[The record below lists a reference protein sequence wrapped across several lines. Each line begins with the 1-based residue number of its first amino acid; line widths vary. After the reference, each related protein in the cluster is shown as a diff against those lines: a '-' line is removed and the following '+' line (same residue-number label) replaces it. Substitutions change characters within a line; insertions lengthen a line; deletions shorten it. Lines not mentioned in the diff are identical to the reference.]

1 MISPMGSE
9 GSVAGGDLNR
19 LRQLNA
25 LTVLQ
30 SLRGSHPLTL
40 TELARRAGLSRPSTE
55 DVVQELMAQGWVAEV
70 LPLPG
75 TLGRPARR
83 YRFRSDAGHVVGIDV
98 GGHKVLAMVAD
109 LNGEVIASRRIAVRP
124 ETSQADRL
132 ATMDEAATGALR
144 AAGLSAEDVWAVSV
158 ASTGI
163 VDGDGKVAY
172 SVVPDWT
179 GVDLVGHL
187 AASFSCPVRAENDC
201 RLAALAERW
210 RGVATDAANLVYVL
224 AGSRTGAGIIINGQ
238 LLRGSTGAA
247 GEIGV
252 LPAVGWGRAQE
263 HLRGWS
269 GLPGDL
275 PEEEAATHVFAAAR
289 SGDGGA
295 AKAVEE
301 YTKDLALGTS
311 ALILAVDPELVVV
324 GGGFSRS
331 ADMLL
336 EPLRQELT
344 KLVLHVPQV
353 RTSALGDEGSALGAV
368 RHSLDLVERLAFA
381 PSAGLGQPV
390 PPIRSS

>member
-1 MISPMGSE
+1 MISPMGGE
-9 GSVAGGDLNR
+9 GAVAGGDLNR

-25 LTVLQ
+25 LNALQ
-30 SLRGSHPLTL
+30 VLRGSHPLTL
-40 TELARRAGLSRPSTE
+40 TELARRTGLSRPSTE
-55 DVVQELMAQGWVAEV
+55 DVVQDLVAQEWVAEV

-75 TLGRPARR
+75 ALGRPARR

-124 ETSQADRL
+124 ETSQAKRL
-132 ATMDEAATGALR
+132 ATVDEAAAGALR
-144 AAGLSAEDVWAVSV
+144 AASLTPDDVWAVSV

-163 VDGDGKVAY
+163 VDRAGTVSY
-172 SVVPDWT
+172 SVVPNWT

-187 AASFSCPVRAENDC
+187 STAYSCPVQAENDC

-210 RGVATDAANLVYVL
+210 RGVATDSANMVYVL

-252 LPAVGWGRAQE
+252 LPAAGWSRAQE

-275 PEEEAATHVFAAAR
+275 PEEETAPHVFAAAR
-289 SGDGGA
+289 AGDQGA
-295 AKAVEE
+295 VKAVEE

-336 EPLRQELT
+336 EPLRHELT
-344 KLVLHVPQV
+344 KLVLHLPQV
-353 RTSALGDEGSALGAV
+353 RTSTLGDEGSALGAV
-368 RHSLDLVERLAFA
+368 RHSLDLVERLVFA
-381 PSAGLGQPV
+381 PSGGLGRPV
-390 PPIRSS
+390 RPDRV

>member
-1 MISPMGSE
+1 MISPMGGE

-25 LTVLQ
+25 LNVLQ

-40 TELARRAGLSRPSTE
+40 TELARRTGLSRPSTE
-55 DVVQELMAQGWVAEV
+55 DVVQDLMAQEWVAEV

-75 TLGRPARR
+75 ALGRPARR
-83 YRFRSDAGHVVGIDV
+83 YRFRADAGHVIGIDV

-109 LNGEVIASRRIAVRP
+109 LDGQVIASRRIAVRP
-124 ETSQADRL
+124 ETSQAKRL
-132 ATMDEAATGALR
+132 ATVDEAALGAMR
-144 AAGLSAEDVWAVSV
+144 AAGLTPDDIWAVSV
-158 ASTGI
+158 ASTGL
-163 VDGDGKVAY
+163 VDRSGKVAY
-172 SVVPDWT
+172 SVVPNWT

-187 AASFSCPVRAENDC
+187 GQTFGCPVQAENDC

-210 RGVATDAANLVYVL
+210 RGVATDSEHIVYVL

-238 LLRGSTGAA
+238 LLRGFAGAA

-289 SGDGGA
+289 AGDQGA
-295 AKAVEE
+295 VKAVEE

-324 GGGFSRS
+324 GGGLSRS

-336 EPLRQELT
+336 EPLRHELT
-344 KLVLHVPQV
+344 KLVLHLPQV
-353 RTSALGDEGSALGAV
+353 RTSTLGDEGPALGAV
-368 RHSLDLVERLAFA
+368 RHSLDLVERLVFA
-381 PSAGLGQPV
+381 PSAGLGRPV
-390 PPIRSS
+390 RPDRM